1 MRYLKNKSFRRDMK
15 RYGLDDQYLRNVLK
29 DVFEG
34 RAIPLG
40 SKMYKIRVARQGE
53 GKRGGFRNILFW
65 KKDEMI
71 VFVLL
76 FGKNEQENLE
86 HDERQALRILSEEYD
101 QLTGA
106 EIEQGINNKHF
117 EVVKYD

>member
-1 MRYLKNKSFRRDMK
+1 MRYLMNRSFKRDMK
-15 RYGLDDQYLRNVLK
+15 RYGLYDQYLKNVLE

-40 SKMYKIRVARQGE
+40 SKMYKIRAARQGE
-53 GKRGGFRNILFW
+53 GKSGGFRNILFW
-65 KKDEMI
+65 KKEEMI

-86 HDERQALRILSEEYD
+86 HDERQALKILSEEYD
-101 QLTGA
+101 RLTAG
-106 EIEQGINNKHF
+106 EIEQSINNKHF
-117 EVVKYD
+117 EVVKHD